1 LPIDD
6 KCATVL
12 DYSLDRQ
19 DLAQVLVTSN
29 HQEKETKMAAK
40 KGKRKIKA
48 QDLKPKKD
56 AKGGIIG
63 VLGPQVNRPGHNL
76 PTTDMR
82 KAGGDH

>member
-1 LPIDD
+1 
-6 KCATVL
+6 
-12 DYSLDRQ
+12 
-19 DLAQVLVTSN
+19 
-29 HQEKETKMAAK
+29 MAAK